1 MLEKITNAQTIQYA
15 NTAAERYSQ
24 LGELIQFSKHGHV
37 VSLQYR
43 LNNELEEHTKADHN
57 YYIHVSTVF
66 DLCRRAKEIFVSSET
81 AEKRALLNFLLQNP
95 TVEGK
100 KFEFSLKSPFDLVLS
115 LASEQSKS
123 RALNPACTTWGG

>member
-1 MLEKITNAQTIQYA
+1 
-15 NTAAERYSQ
+15 
-24 LGELIQFSKHGHV
+24 
-37 VSLQYR
+37 
-43 LNNELEEHTKADHN
+43 
-57 YYIHVSTVF
+57 
-66 DLCRRAKEIFVSSET
+66 VSSET

-123 RALNPACTTWGG
+123 RALNPACTTWGQQVEDVRTYLLAGIGHLVGVVV